1 MHQTR
6 MPLAAVGPHV
16 LAVSLLCWTAVC
28 GLPHRIAATAAPHHH
43 GEPSSCDERVHEL
56 EHELERE
63 QQLVA
68 DLREQLAQLQDATL
82 GPPPAQC
89 TFPAPSSSSSSATTA
104 AGGSQ
109 PQLRMNTTCST
120 ASLSGAP
127 LEVEACAP
135 HGTLYADTRTTMFD
149 MAPESSFAE
158 AASVKVATVG
168 CGSREW
174 QPTQNAS
181 RAKLQSQLQMA
192 KADGAEVV
200 LMFEYSLGA
209 RTNPAPMTLSG
220 PEIGAVRA
228 LAREIGIIV
237 ICPLNLTL
245 SDGTSRNA
253 AVVILRNGTLLKAAY
268 TGGTHAE
275 KNYPGYGWRPGMANY
290 GIDGGGESAAGR
302 ACPCRAAAQSGCVG
316 PCVQGG
322 EENVIP
328 SQVGVEVFDLP
339 EIARVA
345 ILMCFDVNFPEVWC
359 ENTVFSAIF

>member
-1 MHQTR
+1 
-6 MPLAAVGPHV
+6 MPSAAVGPQV
-16 LAVSLLCWTAVC
+16 LAISLLYWTVAAAV
-28 GLPHRIAATAAPHHH
+28 ATAATHDH
-43 GEPSSCDERVHEL
+43 ERSSCGERVHAL
-56 EHELERE
+56 EAQLERE
-63 QQLVA
+63 RQLVA
-68 DLREQLAQLQDATL
+68 DLRQQLAQLQDATL

-89 TFPAPSSSSSSATTA
+89 TFPAPSSSAAAAAA
-104 AGGSQ
+104 AGGSR

-120 ASLSGAP
+120 ASLSSAP
-127 LEVEACAP
+127 LEVEARAP
-135 HGTLYADTRTTMFD
+135 RGTLYADTRTTMFD
-149 MAPESSFAE
+149 MAPESSFAQ

-192 KADGAEVV
+192 RADGAEVA

-209 RTNPAPMTLSG
+209 PTPMTLSG

-228 LAREIGIIV
+228 LAREIGIVV

-253 AVVILRNGTLLKAAY
+253 AVVILSNGTLLKAAY

-302 ACPCRAAAQSGCVG
+302 ACPCRAPAAQSGDCVG

-339 EIARVA
+339 GIARVA

-359 ENTVFSAIF
+359 VNASF

>member
-1 MHQTR
+1 
-6 MPLAAVGPHV
+6 MPPAAVGPQV
-16 LAVSLLCWTAVC
+16 LAISLLCWTAAVVV
-28 GLPHRIAATAAPHHH
+28 APQWRRQRTIMSNH
-43 GEPSSCDERVHEL
+43 ERSSCDERVHEL
-56 EHELERE
+56 EHELQRER
-63 QQLVA
+63 QLVA
-68 DLREQLAQLQDATL
+68 DLRQQLAQQQDATL

-89 TFPAPSSSSSSATTA
+89 TFPASSAEAAAAAAAA
-104 AGGSQ
+104 AGGSR
-109 PQLRMNTTCST
+109 PQLRMNTTCAT
-120 ASLSGAP
+120 ASLSSAP
-127 LEVEACAP
+127 MEVEARAP
-135 HGTLYADTRTTMFD
+135 RGTLYADTRTTMFD
-149 MAPESSFAE
+149 MAPESSFAQ

-192 KADGAEVV
+192 KADGAEVA

-209 RTNPAPMTLSG
+209 RTNPTPMTLSG

-228 LAREIGIIV
+228 LAREIGIVV

-253 AVVILRNGTLLKAAY
+253 AVVILSNGTLLKAAY

-302 ACPCRAAAQSGCVG
+302 ACPCRAAVQSGGCVG

-339 EIARVA
+339 GIARVA

-359 ENTVFSAIF
+359 GNASF

>member
-1 MHQTR
+1 
-6 MPLAAVGPHV
+6 MPSAAVGPQV
-16 LAVSLLCWTAVC
+16 LASSLLCWTVAAAV
-28 GLPHRIAATAAPHHH
+28 AAAAPHHH
-43 GEPSSCDERVHEL
+43 DERSSCDERVHEL
-56 EHELERE
+56 EHELQRER
-63 QQLVA
+63 QLVA
-68 DLREQLAQLQDATL
+68 DLRQQLAQQQDATL

-89 TFPAPSSSSSSATTA
+89 TFPASSVEAAAAAAVA
-104 AGGSQ
+104 AGGSR

-120 ASLSGAP
+120 ASLSSAP
-127 LEVEACAP
+127 MEVEARAP
-135 HGTLYADTRTTMFD
+135 RGTLYADTRTTMFD
-149 MAPESSFAE
+149 MAPESSFAQ

-192 KADGAEVV
+192 KADGAEVA

-209 RTNPAPMTLSG
+209 RTNPTPMTLSG

-245 SDGTSRNA
+245 SDETSRNA
-253 AVVILRNGTLLKAAY
+253 AVVILSNGTLLKAAY

-275 KNYPGYGWRPGMANY
+275 KNYPGYGWRHGMANY
-290 GIDGGGESAAGR
+290 GIGRGGGESA
-302 ACPCRAAAQSGCVG
+302 ACPCRAAAQSGGCVG

-339 EIARVA
+339 GIARVA

-359 ENTVFSAIF
+359 GNVSF

>member
-1 MHQTR
+1 
-6 MPLAAVGPHV
+6 MPSAAVGPQV
-16 LAVSLLCWTAVC
+16 LAISLLCWTAAAAVAAAA
-28 GLPHRIAATAAPHHH
+28 AATHDH
-43 GEPSSCDERVHEL
+43 ERSSCDERVHEL
-56 EHELERE
+56 EAQLERE
-63 QQLVA
+63 RQLVA
-68 DLREQLAQLQDATL
+68 DLRQQLAQLQDATL

-89 TFPAPSSSSSSATTA
+89 TFPASSAEAAAAAA
-104 AGGSQ
+104 AGGSR

-120 ASLSGAP
+120 ASLSSAP
-127 LEVEACAP
+127 LEVEARAP
-135 HGTLYADTRTTMFD
+135 RGTLYADTRTTMFD
-149 MAPESSFAE
+149 MAPESSFAQ

-192 KADGAEVV
+192 KADGAEVA

-209 RTNPAPMTLSG
+209 RTNPTPMALAG

-228 LAREIGIIV
+228 LAREIGIVV

-253 AVVILRNGTLLKAAY
+253 AVVILSNGTLLKATY

-290 GIDGGGESAAGR
+290 GIGRGGGESA
-302 ACPCRAAAQSGCVG
+302 ACPCRAAAQSGGCVG

-339 EIARVA
+339 GIARVA

-359 ENTVFSAIF
+359 GNASF